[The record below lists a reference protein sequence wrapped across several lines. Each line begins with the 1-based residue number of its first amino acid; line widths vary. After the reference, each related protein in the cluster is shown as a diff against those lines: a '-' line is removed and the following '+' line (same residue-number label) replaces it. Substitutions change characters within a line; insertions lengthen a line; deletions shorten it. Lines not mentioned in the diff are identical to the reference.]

1 MLLLIKDIKLIL
13 IKDLIKG
20 TLLPLCFCLMHYE
33 LEFISLKLH
42 DVIIE
47 KENVMIFF
55 WNLAIKYILKTLK
68 SMLNNLLAVS
78 LLSFYLKKEQIG
90 KKKKGTNWT
99 DVQECLYCF
108 KSKKKT

>member
-90 KKKKGTNWT
+90 KKKKRNKLDRCTRMF
-99 DVQECLYCF
+99 VLF
-108 KSKKKT
+108 